1 MRAAEAAHDSVSADE
16 WASWRENG
24 YFIRRGFVDASVTR
38 PLLDEVVAICRRGAA
53 GERVSPAYVLLE
65 TGISAEG
72 AQPED
77 LVSKVFRLHRLGAF
91 AEFVRRPDVLDLLAA
106 LLGEDVDAFLSQFI
120 FKVPGACGQPWHQDS
135 HYFPF
140 TPDHQ
145 VGLWL
150 AVTDATLDNG
160 CLWVLPGTHRDPV
173 HEHVKDT
180 RRNAPFMYM
189 EIVDQDTSAAIPVT
203 MDEGDLLVFD
213 SHLMHRSTDNVS
225 DGIRAAMVYHFSPA
239 GTEDRTAAHLS
250 INDWVPV
257 RRGGAN
263 P

>member
-1 MRAAEAAHDSVSADE
+1 MRADSALGGGVSDDE
-16 WASWRENG
+16 WASWQDNG
-24 YFIRRGFVDASVTR
+24 YFIRRGFVDAGVTR
-38 PLLDEVVAICRRGAA
+38 SMLDEVVAICRAWAA
-53 GERVSPAYVLLE
+53 GERVSPAYILPE
-65 TGISAEG
+65 PGIDPEG

-91 AEFVRRPDVLDLLAA
+91 AQFVCRPDVLDLLGA

-120 FKVPGACGQPWHQDS
+120 FKVPTAYGQPWHQDS

-150 AVTDATLDNG
+150 AVTDATTDNG
-160 CLWVLPGTHRDPV
+160 CLWVVPGTQNDPV
-173 HEHVKDT
+173 HEHVVET
-180 RRNAPFMYM
+180 RQDRPFEYM
-189 EIVDQDTSAAIPVT
+189 EIVGQDTSGAIPVT
-203 MDEGDLLVFD
+203 MAEGDLLVFD

-225 DGIRAAMVYHFSPA
+225 DVIRAAMVYHFSPA
-239 GTEDRTAAHLS
+239 GTEDRTPPHRS

-263 P
+263 R